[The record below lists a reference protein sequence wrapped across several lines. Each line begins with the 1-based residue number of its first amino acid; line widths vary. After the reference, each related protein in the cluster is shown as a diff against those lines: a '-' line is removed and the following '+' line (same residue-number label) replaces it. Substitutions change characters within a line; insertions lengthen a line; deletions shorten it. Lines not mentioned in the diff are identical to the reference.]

1 VIRAAF
7 RALWVAGVLA
17 LLALVAVPHGLDV
30 LDRQTY
36 VVSGA
41 SMAPAIPI
49 GSVVVTQPVD
59 AREVEPGDVITFRVG
74 SGKVVTHRVL
84 DVTGGSE
91 IAFATKGDANASADP
106 VTVPAGALL
115 GRVVLAMPVVGL
127 ILTVL
132 ATTAGT
138 LIALG
143 ILATLL
149 LGGWFI
155 DELVDALA
163 PVSTGGAV
171 AEPGI

>member
-1 VIRAAF
+1 
-7 RALWVAGVLA
+7 
-17 LLALVAVPHGLDV
+17 
-30 LDRQTY
+30 
-36 VVSGA
+36 
-41 SMAPAIPI
+41 
-49 GSVVVTQPVD
+49 
-59 AREVEPGDVITFRVG
+59 
-74 SGKVVTHRVL
+74 
-84 DVTGGSE
+84 
-91 IAFATKGDANASADP
+91 
-106 VTVPAGALL
+106 VPAGALL

-163 PVSTGGAV
+163 PVSAGGAV